1 VGQEQTSSS
10 SPSTLVL
17 SLSFTSQNLT
27 PDGLSLLSLKSA
39 VDQMSDVGLAFSNWN
54 ENDTTLC
61 GWSGISCM
69 NITGFSQGRM
79 EGGSRS
85 PPKKIS
91 SLDFFFQNFWLPSLK
106 NTSWASYFSKELAS
120 ITHVEAL
127 PWFQ

>member
-1 VGQEQTSSS
+1 VGQEQASSS

-69 NITGFSQGRM
+69 KITGFSDPRVVRIAVAAADSCEKQVFRQNP
-79 EGGSRS
+79 GGN
-85 PPKKIS
+85 
-91 SLDFFFQNFWLPSLK
+91 LDGTGKPCP
-106 NTSWASYFSKELAS
+106 T
-120 ITHVEAL
+120 
-127 PWFQ
+127 